1 MLNFAEPSGVAV
13 AVGKLNEG
21 PTPQISS
28 AALAGEKKKVW
39 LMSPRPKWE
48 PLEQALL
55 GYLRWAGA
63 EAGQID
69 QRGDRAADDI
79 PVARSKRD
87 YRLNIEHVR
96 RGVVL
101 RTDPAIDVVLKWQAV
116 HCRDRV
122 LRSDGEILHRLLG
135 ARTGG
140 VILCR
145 FRGAH
150 AAAGH

>member
-1 MLNFAEPSGVAV
+1 MGTA
-13 AVGKLNEG
+13 
-21 PTPQISS
+21 
-28 AALAGEKKKVW
+28 
-39 LMSPRPKWE
+39 
-48 PLEQALL
+48 EQALL

-135 ARTGG
+135 RAHRRRDLVSIPGRAR
-140 VILCR
+140 CR
-145 FRGAH
+145 WPSARARGPI
-150 AAAGH
+150 AGLVRNGKSPR

>member
-1 MLNFAEPSGVAV
+1 MGTA
-13 AVGKLNEG
+13 
-21 PTPQISS
+21 
-28 AALAGEKKKVW
+28 
-39 LMSPRPKWE
+39 
-48 PLEQALL
+48 EQALL

-122 LRSDGEILHRLLG
+122 LRSDGEILY
-135 ARTGG
+135 
-140 VILCR
+140 R
-145 FRGAH
+145 FLGAH
-150 AAAGH
+150 AAAGHQHEQEGQS